1 MHKAP
6 SAEWS
11 YSNFSLSPNSLKVI
25 FMYTI
30 INYFSTSDFK
40 FLRIET
46 RSYFI
51 SKISLLFTLLN
62 GKRDNKF
69 KVSPVFQYYQ
79 LNFLQ
84 SKLKTCA
91 LANSYLNHCRNGLPI
106 EWNTPCCRPRV
117 SAFCQVAV
125 SCRTMPA
132 ALAQPT
138 VCWLLVY
145 SML

>member
-1 MHKAP
+1 MHKVL
-6 SAEWS
+6 SAKCF

-25 FMYTI
+25 FVYTI
-30 INYFSTSDFK
+30 INYFSSSDFK

-69 KVSPVFQYYQ
+69 EASMIFQYYQ

-84 SKLKTCA
+84 SKLKMCA
-91 LANSYLNHCRNGLPI
+91 LASSHLNHCRNGLPV
-106 EWNTPCCRPRV
+106 E
-117 SAFCQVAV
+117 
-125 SCRTMPA
+125 
-132 ALAQPT
+132 
-138 VCWLLVY
+138 
-145 SML
+145 

>member
-6 SAEWS
+6 SAKCS
-11 YSNFSLSPNSLKVI
+11 YSNFSLSTNSLKVI

-51 SKISLLFTLLN
+51 SKVSLLFTLLD

-69 KVSPVFQYYQ
+69 EASMIFQYYQ

-91 LANSYLNHCRNGLPI
+91 LANSYLNHCRNGLPT
-106 EWNTPCCRPRV
+106 E
-117 SAFCQVAV
+117 
-125 SCRTMPA
+125 
-132 ALAQPT
+132 
-138 VCWLLVY
+138 
-145 SML
+145 